1 MPIVTNLCK
10 WPSCNRDAQDED
22 MPFCWPCE
30 NTVEQFYDGV
40 INRLRSGESPGQT
53 PHLAILLDVVDGG

>member
-10 WPSCNRDAQDED
+10 WPSCNRDAQADE

-30 NTVEQFYDGV
+30 NTIDAFYDGI
-40 INRLRSGESPGQT
+40 INRLRSGETPGQT
-53 PHLAILLDVVDGG
+53 PYPAILLEVIEGG